1 MLATRINSTESYTK
15 VMDFKIFPEPRNGQ
29 NMFQKKFQALFLPDQ
44 LLMHL
49 NLYELAYSFEIQDY
63 QCCM

>member
-15 VMDFKIFPEPRNGQ
+15 VMDLKILPEPTNRLI
-29 NMFQKKFQALFLPDQ
+29 MLQKKYQALFLPDQ

-49 NLYELAYSFEIQDY
+49 TLDELAYSFEIQDD
-63 QCCM
+63 Q

>member
-1 MLATRINSTESYTK
+1 
-15 VMDFKIFPEPRNGQ
+15 MDLKIFPEPRSGQ
-29 NMFQKKFQALFLPDQ
+29 NMLEKKYQALFLLDQ

-49 NLYELAYSFEIQDY
+49 TLDELAYSFEIQDD